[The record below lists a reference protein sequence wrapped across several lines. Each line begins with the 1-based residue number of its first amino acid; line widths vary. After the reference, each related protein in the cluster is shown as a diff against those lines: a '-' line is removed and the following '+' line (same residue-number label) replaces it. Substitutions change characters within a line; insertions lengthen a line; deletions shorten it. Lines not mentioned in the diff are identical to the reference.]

1 MAFQEEPDP
10 DYPVLTRQQVH
21 EMYQLS
27 LRTAAE
33 RGLEA
38 SIDGG
43 WLVLQGGDRLS
54 FFNLARKL
62 AALDSAAAWAD
73 CVSANLNVLL
83 ASKSRGSTLAGGPT
97 DDIVSRAYP
106 QLYRVGTLIQDAVD
120 DVYHRELL
128 PGVLELLVE
137 DFPESF
143 GPFTADVIADCGL
156 QNLFDSAAANLA
168 TVNPELSD
176 SFEGINLFTGSSS
189 YIAVMV
195 RDVRWI
201 ARRWLAGADVESWG
215 ALVAVPTRRHL
226 LVHPPTSAEGALAAM
241 VRMDW
246 VASQLYASEPDPI
259 SQSAYW
265 WHGDEYYRV
274 VPPGGARE
282 PDIPQ
287 RLMDVLTAMP
297 EA

>member
-1 MAFQEEPDP
+1 M
-10 DYPVLTRQQVH
+10 
-21 EMYQLS
+21 
-27 LRTAAE
+27 
-33 RGLEA
+33 
-38 SIDGG
+38 
-43 WLVLQGGDRLS
+43 
-54 FFNLARKL
+54 
-62 AALDSAAAWAD
+62 
-73 CVSANLNVLL
+73 LL

-143 GPFTADVIADCGL
+143 GPFTADVIDDCGL

-201 ARRWLAGADVESWG
+201 ARHWLAGADVESWG